1 MNKKSIIAVFL
12 IILLAAASILGLP
25 LMVKSIERRAQTV
38 TLFDS
43 VKPLPD
49 SYYENMDA
57 DGIL

>member
-1 MNKKSIIAVFL
+1 MNRKSVILVSL

-49 SYYENMDA
+49 SYYENMDS
-57 DGIL
+57 GETL